1 MKKITAVLCS
11 LILLVLCG
19 CAPAENAENSS
30 EKSAPQSSGSLSS
43 ESISENI
50 SENKAELPESSLYIL
65 SLLDC
70 REHQESD
77 PTFIIS
83 TDDSTVIYKDT
94 GKKIPFPEEFKGS
107 LGFGELFPAF
117 YIGENYYY
125 FIALDPQSGNPVL
138 YYVSNNSHVKS
149 TLDIH
154 PNNISAFKT
163 KLWLI
168 NEDDGFILQYEEDVN
183 NLYYFTEKGT
193 VLDKIYAFETGS
205 ATEFK
210 EMKFIN
216 SKIGFITR
224 SYPEPDGTNS
234 SVLYRSDDGGKSWR
248 EVSLS
253 LEGYNIDYKSRYTFL
268 PTFVENFG
276 IITLSVWDGD
286 SSESF
291 SWKKVFDWSEDSSLP
306 DKSFYRTK
314 SGKHVIFFSE
324 DYGES
329 WLPLFFKL
337 ITLTISYPY

>member
-1 MKKITAVLCS
+1 M
-11 LILLVLCG
+11 
-19 CAPAENAENSS
+19 
-30 EKSAPQSSGSLSS
+30 
-43 ESISENI
+43 
-50 SENKAELPESSLYIL
+50 
-65 SLLDC
+65 
-70 REHQESD
+70 
-77 PTFIIS
+77 
-83 TDDSTVIYKDT
+83 
-94 GKKIPFPEEFKGS
+94 
-107 LGFGELFPAF
+107 
-117 YIGENYYY
+117 
-125 FIALDPQSGNPVL
+125 
-138 YYVSNNSHVKS
+138 
-149 TLDIH
+149 
-154 PNNISAFKT
+154 
-163 KLWLI
+163 
-168 NEDDGFILQYEEDVN
+168 N